1 MAQDVAAITQHVT
14 CPTGTRISSQCQ
26 TGTITLDSST
36 EDFGVKAGLACA
48 FPFTY
53 KGVTYDACTEAE
65 SAGKPWCATVGWA
78 NHPTSKRGYCDMETC
93 TTIVGAGTT
102 QVRAANS
109 RAEFHTDGGQ
119 ADFVWL
125 TARTPHGGCVRIEP
139 HAITKHT
146 PPEQCYRSFPCNFT
160 AFFRAGGRERVRQAG
175 GRGRLGRQVRCPEP
189 FNSTPI
195 GVNPISPGSP
205 RARPMGVH
213 RTRGA

>member
-146 PPEQCYRSFPCNFT
+146 SPEPCCRSVPCR
-160 AFFRAGGRERVRQAG
+160 RAGTCTPSRRAWAAG
-175 GRGRLGRQVRCPEP
+175 AA
-189 FNSTPI
+189 STL
-195 GVNPISPGSP
+195 P
-205 RARPMGVH
+205 RAVQFHPHGGQSDHVWPSA
-213 RTRGA
+213 RTPHKGASYVW